1 MIPSAFSLCLSNDKM
16 KYFNAALQISDSCGS
31 LVFTEDILLFE
42 GDTSALLKSRGFY
55 SFPLLTALLCNFHF
69 KRPLQG

>member
-31 LVFTEDILLFE
+31 LVFTEDILLLK
-42 GDTSALLKSRGFY
+42 GYTSASLNLRGFKG
-55 SFPLLTALLCNFHF
+55 F
-69 KRPLQG
+69 